1 MFHLLGASQ
10 PVVSPTRRST
20 WLVPIVFA
28 GLALAAC
35 GSDDSASSETSAAST
50 EAVASSTTVA
60 APTTSTASSTTKV
73 AASTTSAASSTTKVA
88 ASTTSAASSAHTTG
102 SCAGN
107 QAVFTIETGSDGVM
121 VGDLIVDFTNSGA
134 SVGTTKRADVQ
145 LLPGAPNRV
154 IVGSSTDIPTYDK
167 CSLDL
172 ENLRFDDTPP
182 AAVTRDTE
190 VAVRRCMELAD
201 ITLGTHAAAGSEEG
215 MDAAQ
220 AACDEAQ
227 IQAKV
232 DRPEGLLP
240 SNVAEYSVFISSMR
254 LWTLTGKND
263 GLSVP
268 EWAKALDEL
277 SLAVEGQLAFGK

>member
-1 MFHLLGASQ
+1 
-10 PVVSPTRRST
+10 
-20 WLVPIVFA
+20 
-28 GLALAAC
+28 
-35 GSDDSASSETSAAST
+35 
-50 EAVASSTTVA
+50 
-60 APTTSTASSTTKV
+60 
-73 AASTTSAASSTTKVA
+73 
-88 ASTTSAASSAHTTG
+88 
-102 SCAGN
+102 
-107 QAVFTIETGSDGVM
+107 M
-121 VGDLIVDFTNSGA
+121 VGDLLVDFTSSGA
-134 SVGTTKRADVQ
+134 SVGTSKRTDVQ

-154 IVGSSTDIPTYDK
+154 NVGSSPDIPTYDA
-167 CSLDL
+167 CSLDP
-172 ENLRFDDTPP
+172 ENAFDDTPP

-254 LWTLTGKND
+254 LWTLTRTMD
-263 GLSVP
+263 S
-268 EWAKALDEL
+268 
-277 SLAVEGQLAFGK
+277 AFQNGPKPLMS